1 MRVHMTVEWDGTTL
15 DIKSNLWA
23 MTLWERKYKVKF
35 FSAWNE
41 GKVGMEDLAY
51 LAYETMRTTGITVP
65 AVFDDFLKRCEAL
78 DLVSI
83 DTARPT
89 PGEPTDG
96 N

>member
-1 MRVHMTVEWDGTTL
+1 MRVHMTVEWDGTVI

-51 LAYETMRTTGITVP
+51 LAYETMRTSGHLVP
-65 AVFDDFLKRCEAL
+65 AVFDDFLKKADAL
-78 DLVSI
+78 DLVSV

-89 PGEPTDG
+89 DGAPTDG